1 MSDKISPSLFY
12 EKGVYASSFTC
23 VEFGTDIFFLA
34 NSSLFNL
41 LEVIF
46 AFQNSKH
53 VDLQGP
59 FYPKKIGW
67 AVYLIGEKLNDKY
80 KYFLMYGC

>member
-12 EKGVYASSFTC
+12 EKGASPAWNS
-23 VEFGTDIFFLA
+23 EQIYFFSL
-34 NSSLFNL
+34 NSLFNL

-59 FYPKKIGW
+59 FYPKKIRW